1 MLGQVVLIV
10 VLVAMLI
17 LFQMLTWAIG
27 NFIQVG
33 DDGFDSNRI
42 TVVGSGFPRDIV
54 LEHCVGEDFSVV
66 GNAPKQCPS
75 ESLIQQQ

>member
-54 LEHCVGEDFSVV
+54 LEHC
-66 GNAPKQCPS
+66 PQH
-75 ESLIQQQ
+75 